1 MYKFFMVSGT
11 DEVNRH
17 NIRLAADVYAA
28 ALEDHAK
35 ESMASQLPVGAPMHF
50 THDMH
55 RVMGWCTLGGLFT
68 DGMSVKYVQHGA
80 VPTTEQ
86 AESDLKIVQQ
96 RYLASKDN
104 HYIQKHDDA
113 LNDLAAKY
121 SGGRRVFCTGA
132 VGVLGPGIAA
142 KAFPHLF
149 DSDTALVDKD
159 GLVDYRV
166 LTEEF
171 KETHPGVFQSADRK
185 IALVAHPFFR
195 RSLSRRNNLN
205 SYFLERFADC
215 ANEHEDLR
223 MRLKLDPDIILCGGD
238 IKYPME
244 FEYWIGPKFSTD
256 IARIPAGVTQYK
268 ASERTRLLEGIALTD
283 FWWKVPEKRA
293 DNDDSIVEV
302 RTFEMEEVVDQASFG
317 VSDEFYGCRYVH
329 TEFRKDEDAITHFD
343 GAIRGYK
350 AEAYL
355 ARLDKKID
363 SAGKHAE
370 YTKLFRIDGA
380 LSIETWKG
388 LVSAYYRG
396 NILVP
401 EYLEESCLDPIL
413 AATTPTE
420 SSSTE
425 DAEVYDL
432 TGRLCALVTYAPTD
446 EAPQDGY
453 QLVLEEFIKGGAA
466 TEYLEYRPV
475 HVQGYLRH
483 IFKLDDVPLI
493 DFKDGAYNVPRLRAL
508 GTDPTWDAFASY
520 VERLCHFI
528 QEDHATQGLETLT
541 CAFTWRWQDLDINF
555 SLAGDANKVR
565 EFLNEVPTIV
575 DPSKPPSKWIELL
588 KAAIA
593 KYNGHDAPR
602 IDPSRIIKN
611 GERLVIIRTVGNSA
625 SLYIPRSAAEEFGV
639 IGNTGGDDRPPASGP
654 D

>member
-1 MYKFFMVSGT
+1 MYKFFMVTGT

-17 NIRLAADVYAA
+17 NIRLPADVYAA
-28 ALEDHAK
+28 ALENHAK
-35 ESMASQLPVGAPMHF
+35 ESMASQLPVGTPMHF

-80 VPTTEQ
+80 LPTTDQ
-86 AESDLKIVQQ
+86 AKNDLKVIQQ
-96 RYLASKDN
+96 QYLESKDN
-104 HYIQKHDDA
+104 HYIQKHDNA
-113 LNDLAAKY
+113 LNGLAAQY
-121 SGGRRVFCTGA
+121 PGGRRVSSTGA
-132 VGVLGPGIAA
+132 VGLLGPGIAA

-149 DSDTALVDKD
+149 DSDTAIVDKD
-159 GLVDYRV
+159 GLVDYRA
-166 LTEEF
+166 LTKEF

-185 IALVAHPFFR
+185 IALVTHPFFR

-205 SYFLERFADC
+205 AYFLERFADC
-215 ANEHEDLR
+215 ANEHKDLR
-223 MRLKLDPDIILCGGD
+223 MRLKLDPDLILYGGD

-244 FEYWIGPKFSTD
+244 FEYWMGPKFSTD
-256 IARIPAGVTQYK
+256 IGRIPAGVTQHK
-268 ASERTRLLEGIALTD
+268 ASERTRLLEGIVLTD
-283 FWWKVPEKRA
+283 FWWQVPAERA

-302 RTFEMEEVVDQASFG
+302 RTFEMEELVDQPSFG
-317 VSDEFYGCRYVH
+317 VGEEFYGCRYVH
-329 TEFRKDEDAITHFD
+329 TEFREDEDAITHFD
-343 GAIRGYK
+343 GAIRGYG
-350 AEAYL
+350 AEAYFT
-355 ARLDKKID
+355 RLDKRID

-401 EYLEESCLDPIL
+401 EYLEENCLDPIL
-413 AATTPTE
+413 AIATPPE
-420 SSSTE
+420 SYSTE
-425 DAEVYDL
+425 DAEPYDL

-453 QLVLEEFIKGGAA
+453 QLVLEEFIKGGVA
-466 TEYLEYRPV
+466 TGYLEYRPV
-475 HVQGYLRH
+475 HVQSYLRH

-520 VERLCHFI
+520 VEGLCQFI
-528 QEDHATQGLETLT
+528 QEDNATQGLETLT
-541 CAFTWRWQDLDINF
+541 CAFTWRWQNLDINF

-565 EFLNEVPTIV
+565 DFLKEVPTV
-575 DPSKPPSKWIELL
+575 VNPSNPPSKWIEPL

-593 KYNGHDAPR
+593 KYNGHDAPG
-602 IDPSRIIKN
+602 IDPSRIIEN
-611 GERLVIIRTVGNSA
+611 GERLVIIRTEGNSA
-625 SLYIPRSAAEEFGV
+625 DLYIPRLAAGEVGF
-639 IGNTGGDDRPPASGP
+639 IGNSGGDDLPPKTGP